1 MPTGRG
7 LQLYAEIALRQVQ
20 ETLKAFDQKQPCTD
34 PSAPTPRKGWRRW
47 FGKAPK

>member
-1 MPTGRG
+1 LPTGRG
-7 LQLYAEIALRQVQ
+7 LQLYAEIAQRQVQ
-20 ETLKAFDQKQPCTD
+20 ETLKAFDQKQPGAD